1 MELGILQFIQKLGSD
16 FFDLFF
22 CAFSILGETLLIVAL
37 VPLVYWCIDKAT
49 GEEVALD
56 IFSGCYVNYLLK
68 GIAAR
73 VRPIASHEAE
83 LRKVKYDYF
92 YESLQHEGQYLP
104 ESFPS
109 GHSQVSASFW
119 SGVAYKRGL
128 KKLWW
133 LLLLPVMVALSRL
146 YIGVHW
152 PTDVLTG
159 LAIGFVVSAVIH
171 VCMKAS
177 KKKTLLILPIIA
189 SGLMFFNFLGNV
201 EFKQL
206 MMTSIMLALVWGGC
220 LGMLV
225 EQKYIEFS
233 TGDVKWWMRV
243 LRFPVGLL
251 AVGVCAGIV
260 FLPFWLLGADKYIAL
275 VPVAFAASFAMMTAA
290 PLTFKM
296 FRIV

>member
-16 FFDLFF
+16 FCDLLF
-22 CAFSILGETLLIVAL
+22 CAFSILGESLIIVAL
-37 VPLVYWCIDKAT
+37 VPLVYWCVDKAT

-56 IFSGCYVNYLLK
+56 VFSGCYVNYLLK
-68 GIAAR
+68 GIVAR
-73 VRPIASHEAE
+73 ARPVATNESE
-83 LRKVKYDYF
+83 LRRVKYDYF
-92 YESLQHEGQYLP
+92 YESLKHDGEYLT

-119 SGVAYKRGL
+119 SGVVYKRGL

-133 LLLLPVMVALSRL
+133 LLILPVMVAISRMYL
-146 YIGVHW
+146 GVHW

-159 LAIGFVVSAVIH
+159 LAIGFCVSAVIH
-171 VCMKAS
+171 ICLKAS
-177 KKKTLLILPIIA
+177 KKKTLIIIPIVA
-189 SGLMFFNFLGNV
+189 SGLMFFNFFGV
-201 EFKQL
+201 ETKQFL
-206 MMTSIMLALVWGGC
+206 MTTIMLALIWGGC

-225 EQKYIEFS
+225 EQKYVDFS

-243 LRFPVGLL
+243 LRLPLGLI
-251 AVGVCAGIV
+251 AVGICAGAV
-260 FLPFWLLGADKYIAL
+260 FLPFWLLGVDKYIAL
-275 VPVAFAASFAMMTAA
+275 IPVAFTAAFAMATAA

>member
-92 YESLQHEGQYLP
+92 YESLQHDGRYLP

-146 YIGVHW
+146 YLGVHW

-171 VCMKAS
+171 VCLKAS
-177 KKKTLLILPIIA
+177 KTKTLLILPTVA
-189 SGLMFFNFLGNV
+189 SALMFFNLLGDV
-201 EFKQL
+201 QFKQL
-206 MMTSIMLALVWGGC
+206 MMTSIMLALIWGGC

-243 LRFPVGLL
+243 LRLPVGLL
-251 AVGVCAGIV
+251 AVGVCAGLV
-260 FLPFWLLGADKYIAL
+260 FLPLWLLGVDKYISL
-275 VPVAFAASFAMMTAA
+275 VPVGFTAAFAMATAA